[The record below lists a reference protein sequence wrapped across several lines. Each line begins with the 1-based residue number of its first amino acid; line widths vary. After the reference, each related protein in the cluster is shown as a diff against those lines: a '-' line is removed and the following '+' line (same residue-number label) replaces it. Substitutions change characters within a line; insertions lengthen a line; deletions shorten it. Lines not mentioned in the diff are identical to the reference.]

1 MLIIPS
7 IVVSLC
13 MCDLFSC
20 SYCLSAHDSSLD
32 ARLMKIQQRCLVSE
46 RASNCSTA
54 NTPRVDRRRK
64 RRRSQELP
72 SSSMGQEEK
81 EKAESVIEAP
91 QARSKSRFLP
101 RMRTTPKKVHPLKAT
116 KSPVIKLS
124 KVKQLAK
131 SGVVGNAREAGKKG
145 IVRKK
150 NSGLS
155 CEISSSTGQEFSI
168 PVFKNVGVCKPEP
181 GATMESATHS
191 QQEDEFVC
199 NSASLPQD
207 MVTPA
212 ADGEE
217 GVKPMGVQARVA
229 VVTAAVKPCS
239 SGTLLTLP
247 DTQASRVRR
256 SPRKNKWK
264 VESSATD
271 EGESSG
277 TQEEER
283 SGTLKREKRSQRRK
297 KVYIV
302 IARTAIWI
310 CACVKMFFFPS

>member
-1 MLIIPS
+1 
-7 IVVSLC
+7 

-131 SGVVGNAREAGKKG
+131 SGAIGNAREAGKKG
-145 IVRKK
+145 LVRKK

-155 CEISSSTGQEFSI
+155 CEVSASTRKEFLI
-168 PVFKNVGVCKPEP
+168 PVLKHVGVCKPEP
-181 GATMESATHS
+181 GKTMESVT
-191 QQEDEFVC
+191 QEDEFVC

-212 ADGEE
+212 ADGEQ
-217 GVKPMGVQARVA
+217 GVKPMGVQTRVA
-229 VVTAAVKPCS
+229 VVTAAVKPCP
-239 SGTLLTLP
+239 SGTLLTPP
-247 DTQASRVRR
+247 DTQTSGVRR

-283 SGTLKREKRSQRRK
+283 SGTLKREKRSQRHK
-297 KVYIV
+297 KVTV
-302 IARTAIWI
+302 IAGTIWT
-310 CACVKMFFFPS
+310 CACVNMFFFSS

>member
-1 MLIIPS
+1 
-7 IVVSLC
+7 

-64 RRRSQELP
+64 RRHSQELP

-81 EKAESVIEAP
+81 EKEESVIEVP

-101 RMRTTPKKVHPLKAT
+101 RMRTTPKRVHPLKAT

-124 KVKQLAK
+124 KAKQLAK
-131 SGVVGNAREAGKKG
+131 SGAIWNAREAGKKG

-150 NSGLS
+150 NSNLS
-155 CEISSSTGQEFSI
+155 CEVSSSTRKEFVI
-168 PVFKNVGVCKPEP
+168 PVLNIVSVCKPES
-181 GATMESATHS
+181 GTTMESVT
-191 QQEDEFVC
+191 QEDEVIC

-207 MVTPA
+207 MVTP
-212 ADGEE
+212 DGEQ
-217 GVKPMGVQARVA
+217 GVKPMNVQARVA
-229 VVTAAVKPCS
+229 VVMAAVKPCP

-247 DTQASRVRR
+247 DTQASGVRR

-271 EGESSG
+271 EGESSS

-283 SGTLKREKRSQRRK
+283 SGTLKREKRSQRHK
-297 KVYIV
+297 KVCIV
-302 IARTAIWI
+302 IAGTIWT
-310 CACVKMFFFPS
+310 CACVNLFSSWQSV

>member
-1 MLIIPS
+1 
-7 IVVSLC
+7 
-13 MCDLFSC
+13 
-20 SYCLSAHDSSLD
+20 
-32 ARLMKIQQRCLVSE
+32 MKIQQRCLVSE

-72 SSSMGQEEK
+72 SSNMGQEEK
-81 EKAESVIEAP
+81 EKEESVIEVP

-101 RMRTTPKKVHPLKAT
+101 RMRTTPKRVHPLKAT

-131 SGVVGNAREAGKKG
+131 SGAIGNARVAGKKG

-150 NSGLS
+150 NSNLS
-155 CEISSSTGQEFSI
+155 CEVSSSTRREFLI
-168 PVFKNVGVCKPEP
+168 PVLKNVGVCKPEP
-181 GATMESATHS
+181 GTTMESVT
-191 QQEDEFVC
+191 QEDEVIC

-207 MVTPA
+207 MVTP
-212 ADGEE
+212 DGEQ
-217 GVKPMGVQARVA
+217 GVKPVQARVG
-229 VVTAAVKPCS
+229 VVMAAVKSCP
-239 SGTLLTLP
+239 SGTLLTPP
-247 DTQASRVRR
+247 DTQASGVRR

-283 SGTLKREKRSQRRK
+283 SGTLKREKRSQRHK
-297 KVYIV
+297 KVCIV
-302 IARTAIWI
+302 IPGTIWT
-310 CACVKMFFFPS
+310 CACVNMFLFSS